1 MIQIGAVENFGVT
14 LILMTGEM
22 GGGKV
27 TRSQNEVS
35 LVCLFFVFLI
45 AAPLQVLTH
54 EPEVSWR

>member
-54 EPEVSWR
+54 GA